1 MQSMSEYCET
11 ELKKLY
17 FNRKYSVGYGAGL
30 VKGVFLMKVFR
41 LYTGLYWSLL
51 ARREKQEERE
61 WPTSGHS

>member
-30 VKGVFLMKVFR
+30 CVGGIFDESI
-41 LYTGLYWSLL
+41 YTGLYWSLL

>member
-30 VKGVFLMKVFR
+30 CVRGIFDESI
-41 LYTGLYWSLL
+41 YIGLYWSILVTPG
-51 ARREKQEERE
+51 AEAKSRKKG
-61 WPTSGHS
+61 SGWN